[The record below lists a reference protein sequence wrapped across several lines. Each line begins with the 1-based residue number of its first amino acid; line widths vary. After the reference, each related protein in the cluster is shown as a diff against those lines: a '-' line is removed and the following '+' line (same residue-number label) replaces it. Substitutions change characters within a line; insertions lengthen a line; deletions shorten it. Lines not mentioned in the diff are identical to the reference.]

1 MITVELSPPAVPN
14 GVIITYSVLVNE
26 TVVGMIQLYYL
37 YVLCKRKIQ
46 SILLVQLTA
55 FSDSLEFNLCISKD
69 IYIKFS
75 MTYTYYDLKLKKC
88 KNI

>member
-14 GVIITYSVLVNE
+14 GVVITYSVLVNE
-26 TVVGMIQLYYL
+26 TVVMIQLYYL

-55 FSDSLEFNLCISKD
+55 FSDSLEFNFSKD

>member
-14 GVIITYSVLVNE
+14 GVVITYSVLVNE
-26 TVVGMIQLYYL
+26 TVVMIQLYYL

-55 FSDSLEFNLCISKD
+55 FSDSIEFNLCISKD

-75 MTYTYYDLKLKKC
+75 MTYTYYDLKLKKS

>member
-26 TVVGMIQLYYL
+26 TVVMIQLYYL

-55 FSDSLEFNLCISKD
+55 FSDSIEFNLWISKD

>member
-26 TVVGMIQLYYL
+26 TVVMIQLYYL

-55 FSDSLEFNLCISKD
+55 FSDSIEFNLWISKD

-75 MTYTYYDLKLKKC
+75 MTYTYYDLKFKKC

>member
-26 TVVGMIQLYYL
+26 TVVMIQLYFL

-55 FSDSLEFNLCISKD
+55 FSDSIEFNLWISKD

>member
-14 GVIITYSVLVNE
+14 GVVITYSVLVNE
-26 TVVGMIQLYYL
+26 TVVMIQLYYL
-37 YVLCKRKIQ
+37 YVLCERKIQ

-55 FSDSLEFNLCISKD
+55 FSDSIEFNLCISKD

>member
-14 GVIITYSVLVNE
+14 GVVITYSVLVNE
-26 TVVGMIQLYYL
+26 TVVMIQLYYL

-55 FSDSLEFNLCISKD
+55 FSDSIEFNLWISKD